1 MQLFRDVKRD
11 IEDELR
17 SNAVAAIKRELPYSW
32 EMINISVENG
42 LVTLKGEVEWQ
53 YQRERVEEAVQ
64 TLRCVRSVVGLIGM
78 RPRVGAV
85 EIRSKVRDALRQV
98 AEIESSR
105 SSVKTTGKEVI
116 LGDAVRSWAGR
127 GPVGALIV
135 PGPASKASF

>member
-17 SNAVAAIKRELPYSW
+17 SNAETAIKRELPYSW
-32 EMINISVENG
+32 EMINISVESG
-42 LVTLKGEVEWQ
+42 MVTLKGEVEWQ

-64 TLRCVRSVVGLIGM
+64 TLRCVTSVVSLIGM

-85 EIRSKVRDALRQV
+85 EIESKVREALRQV
-98 AEIESSR
+98 AKIESNR
-105 SSVKTTGKEVI
+105 SSVKTTGGEAI

-127 GPVGALIV
+127 GL
-135 PGPASKASF
+135 

>member
-1 MQLFRDVKRD
+1 
-11 IEDELR
+11 
-17 SNAVAAIKRELPYSW
+17 
-32 EMINISVENG
+32 

-116 LGDAVRSWAGR
+116 LGDAIRSWAGR
-127 GPVGALIV
+127 EPVGALIV